1 MDLHEKIRTLPP
13 RPGVYL
19 YKNADGEVIYV
30 GKAKNLRSR
39 VRSYLL
45 EASQANA
52 KTGSLMRDAVDV
64 DYILVDNEH
73 EALALENNLIKQRKP
88 RFNILLRDDKTYPY
102 VKLTLGDRWPKVF
115 VTRRLR
121 RDGSVY
127 YGPYFPG
134 NLAYRVVDLIHRSF
148 LLPSCKVDL
157 SRYHA
162 RPCLQYYIGRCLGPC
177 VENLTT
183 PEAYS
188 EAVRDAQLFLEGRTA
203 DLNKSLQ
210 QRMAAAAANEQYEL
224 AAKYRDLLVTIDQ
237 LSEKQRIAS
246 VEDDDADVFG
256 YHCENGMIAVNLF
269 HLRGGKIV
277 DRREFFWEDLA
288 EVITDPDES
297 FDDSSEEHALHGVA
311 STSKVLYQ
319 GTTSVVPKRPQNE
332 GGALA
337 PASAGFEAGAFFSA
351 LLKQLYIDQPWVPR
365 TIYVPVDFADRA
377 TLASLLADHTKH
389 RVEIAVP
396 QRGEKRS
403 LVDLAAQ
410 NAKQSYD
417 QRFRVLAPSRKA
429 IQEALQDALMLEDLP
444 RTIECF
450 DISHIQGA
458 ETVASMVVWE
468 DGEMKKSAYR
478 KFKIKTVEGVD
489 DFASMREVITRRY
502 RALVRDSDA
511 DAPDP
516 SDQRTTQRVP
526 HIWPV
531 LPDVGMKNPDQEPL
545 DQGTTQRVPHIWPVL
560 PDLGMKSPDQEP
572 VDQGTTSSDQGANE
586 PLDHGTTS
594 HLPEKPKLAGPGLDF
609 ETRDSREARRLP
621 PTSHEPY
628 QGTTSQ
634 LAEKPNLAGP
644 GLDFETRDSREAR
657 HLPPTSHE
665 PYQGTTSHL
674 PEKPN
679 LAGPGLDFETRDS
692 REARRLLPT
701 SHEPCQ
707 GTTSVVP
714 NEPKKK
720 GALAPE
726 ESSAE
731 EPVSEEAVLKGHGFS
746 RAINLANKKEAL
758 APEER
763 GSNRRPLPSLILID
777 GGIGQLHAAAA
788 ALESL
793 GITTQP
799 LASIAK
805 REEVIYLYGQEDE
818 PVVLDRRSP
827 VLHLIQRIRDESHR
841 FAITYHRK
849 RREMRDRDS
858 ELLAIPG
865 VGARTRQRLLEHF
878 GSLRSIAAAN
888 LDSLAAVHA
897 SEAPPSPPKPPSKS
911 TSHFH
916 MQARSAAGWPIPSR
930 S

>member
-1 MDLHEKIRTLPP
+1 MDLHEKIRTLPT

-19 YKNADGEVIYV
+19 YKNALGEVIYV

-127 YGPYFPG
+127 YGPYFLG

-148 LLPSCKVDL
+148 LLPSCKLDL
-157 SRYHA
+157 SRFHA

-183 PEAYS
+183 KEAYS
-188 EAVRDAQLFLEGRTA
+188 EAVRDAQMFLEGRTS
-203 DLNKSLQ
+203 DLNKSLHE
-210 QRMAAAAANEQYEL
+210 RMAAAATAEQYEL

-277 DRREFFWEDLA
+277 DRREFFWEDLPDFIA
-288 EVITDPDES
+288 ELPEAETASDQAVHP
-297 FDDSSEEHALHGVA
+297 VA
-311 STSKVLYQ
+311 
-319 GTTSVVPKRPQNE
+319 
-332 GGALA
+332 A
-337 PASAGFEAGAFFSA
+337 FEPGAFFSA
-351 LLKQLYIDQPWVPR
+351 LLKQLYIDQPYVP
-365 TIYVPVDFADRA
+365 TSIYVPVDFPDRT
-377 TLASLLADHTKH
+377 TLASLLAEHTKH

-417 QRFRVLAPSRKA
+417 QRFRVLQPSRKA
-429 IQEALQDALMLEDLP
+429 IQEALQDVLMLEDLP

-489 DFASMREVITRRY
+489 DFASMREVVTRRY
-502 RALVRDSDA
+502 KRVLEEKSG
-511 DAPDP
+511 APD
-516 SDQRTTQRVP
+516 
-526 HIWPV
+526 
-531 LPDVGMKNPDQEPL
+531 LPGVGRSGN
-545 DQGTTQRVPHIWPVL
+545 
-560 PDLGMKSPDQEP
+560 S
-572 VDQGTTSSDQGANE
+572 
-586 PLDHGTTS
+586 
-594 HLPEKPKLAGPGLDF
+594 
-609 ETRDSREARRLP
+609 
-621 PTSHEPY
+621 
-628 QGTTSQ
+628 
-634 LAEKPNLAGP
+634 
-644 GLDFETRDSREAR
+644 
-657 HLPPTSHE
+657 
-665 PYQGTTSHL
+665 
-674 PEKPN
+674 
-679 LAGPGLDFETRDS
+679 
-692 REARRLLPT
+692 
-701 SHEPCQ
+701 
-707 GTTSVVP
+707 
-714 NEPKKK
+714 
-720 GALAPE
+720 
-726 ESSAE
+726 
-731 EPVSEEAVLKGHGFS
+731 
-746 RAINLANKKEAL
+746 
-758 APEER
+758 
-763 GSNRRPLPSLILID
+763 GSRPLPSLILID
-777 GGIGQLHAAAA
+777 GGVGQLHAAAE

-827 VLHLIQRIRDESHR
+827 VLHLVQRIRDESHR
-841 FAITYHRK
+841 FAISYHRK

-878 GSLRSIAAAN
+878 GSLRSISTAS
-888 LDSLAAVHA
+888 LDSLSAVVPPKTAEEIHNHFHA
-897 SEAPPSPPKPPSKS
+897 TEAPPNPLPVLP
-911 TSHFH
+911 
-916 MQARSAAGWPIPSR
+916 
-930 S
+930 